1 MSDYIRGL
9 NRQQQLL
16 FPERLEDYVGENDP
30 VRVIDACVDSL
41 EVDAL
46 DFKTKY
52 SDKNNNGRPAFC
64 PKLMLKLYIYGYTN
78 KIRSSR
84 LLAREAHRN
93 IELIWLLQGLKP
105 TYKTIANFRKNNA
118 AALKNTFKEF
128 VLLCQNI
135 NLIDGQLVAL
145 DGAFLRANASKNT
158 LIVKATVN
166 KRITKI
172 TQAIEDYLSL
182 LNTTDQQEEPE
193 KTLNVPDLTN
203 KIQALK
209 DKKQKLEEDLNRL
222 ERLGKKQHNTTDPD
236 AALMRKPAHH
246 LIAYNCQIAVDNKAK
261 LIVATDVSSQGNDAQ
276 QSMASQAKETLALET
291 LAVVADKG
299 YHSANEIKNCVDD
312 KIFPIIPPIDTQQ
325 KQKKAGRYTKD
336 EFVYNEEKDEYTCP
350 NDKTLKK
357 SATKSLSKG
366 KVGFIYSTSA
376 TDCKACPVR
385 SECLAKQT
393 PHRRIWRWE
402 HEAFLQAYG
411 GVMQTESAKVISK
424 RRGSIVEHPFGTI
437 KRSLGWDHYLLRG
450 KEKVSGAHGFDW
462 ALIMFCYN
470 FKRVLNLLGTRLFNQ
485 LLLAIKAGD
494 IAVVMQAIKRH
505 LPFLRPLFDY
515 LCQKYLFSQQTNLFH
530 PPAFNKNLF
539 YPCLTQKSQ

>member
-30 VRVIDACVDSL
+30 VRVIDAYVDSL

-166 KRITKI
+166 KRITKV

-236 AALMRKPAHH
+236 AALMCKPAHH
-246 LIAYNCQIAVDNKAK
+246 LVAYNCQIVVDDKAK

-276 QSMASQAKETLALET
+276 QLHHMASQAKETLALKI

-299 YHSANEIKNCVDD
+299 YYSATKIKDCVDD
-312 KIFPIIPPIDTQQ
+312 KIYPIIPPIDTQQ

-336 EFVYNEEKDEYTCP
+336 EFVYNEEQDEYTCP

-376 TDCKACPVR
+376 TDCKACSVR

-411 GVMQTESAKVISK
+411 EVMQTESAKVISK

-450 KEKVSGAHGFDW
+450 KEKVSGEN

-470 FKRVLNLLGTRLFNQ
+470 
-485 LLLAIKAGD
+485 
-494 IAVVMQAIKRH
+494 
-505 LPFLRPLFDY
+505 
-515 LCQKYLFSQQTNLFH
+515 S
-530 PPAFNKNLF
+530 
-539 YPCLTQKSQ
+539 

>member
-1 MSDYIRGL
+1 MHRAKNSEFAIH
-9 NRQQQLL
+9 QS
-16 FPERLEDYVGENDP
+16 
-30 VRVIDACVDSL
+30 DSL
-41 EVDAL
+41 L
-46 DFKTKY
+46 
-52 SDKNNNGRPAFC
+52 
-64 PKLMLKLYIYGYTN
+64 
-78 KIRSSR
+78 
-84 LLAREAHRN
+84 
-93 IELIWLLQGLKP
+93 
-105 TYKTIANFRKNNA
+105 
-118 AALKNTFKEF
+118 
-128 VLLCQNI
+128 
-135 NLIDGQLVAL
+135 NL
-145 DGAFLRANASKNT
+145 N
-158 LIVKATVN
+158 
-166 KRITKI
+166 
-172 TQAIEDYLSL
+172 L

-276 QSMASQAKETLALET
+276 QSMASQAKETLALKI

-299 YHSANEIKNCVDD
+299 YYSANEIKNCVDD
-312 KIFPIIPPIDTQQ
+312 KIYPIIPPIDTQQ

-411 GVMQTESAKVISK
+411 EVMQTESAKVISK

-539 YPCLTQKSQ
+539 LPVPDSKVSIVGESAFIAQSH

>member
-1 MSDYIRGL
+1 M
-9 NRQQQLL
+9 
-16 FPERLEDYVGENDP
+16 
-30 VRVIDACVDSL
+30 
-41 EVDAL
+41 
-46 DFKTKY
+46 
-52 SDKNNNGRPAFC
+52 
-64 PKLMLKLYIYGYTN
+64 
-78 KIRSSR
+78 
-84 LLAREAHRN
+84 
-93 IELIWLLQGLKP
+93 LQGLKP

-135 NLIDGQLVAL
+135 NLIEGQLVAL

-158 LIVKATVN
+158 LIVKATVD
-166 KRITKI
+166 KKI
-172 TQAIEDYLSL
+172 AKVTQAIEDYLNL

-193 KTLNVPDLTN
+193 QTLDNPDLID

-209 DKKQKLEEDLNRL
+209 ERKQKLEEDLNTL
-222 ERLGKKQHNTTDPD
+222 EQLGKKQHNTTDPD
-236 AALMRKPAHH
+236 AALMCKPAHH
-246 LIAYNCQIAVDNKAK
+246 LVAYNCQIVVDDKAK

-276 QSMASQAKETLALET
+276 QLHQMASQAKETLALET

-299 YHSANEIKNCVDD
+299 YYSATKIKDCVDD
-312 KIFPIIPPIDTQQ
+312 KIYPIIPPIDTQQ

-336 EFVYNEEKDEYTCP
+336 EFVYNEEQDEYTCP

-411 GVMQTESAKVISK
+411 EVMQTESAKVISK

-450 KEKVSGAHGFDW
+450 KEKVSGEN

-485 LLLAIKAGD
+485 LLLAIKAGN
-494 IAVVMQAIKRH
+494 IEAVMEAIKR
-505 LPFLRPLFDY
+505 Y
-515 LCQKYLFSQQTNLFH
+515 LCFCVHYSMV
-530 PPAFNKNLF
+530 
-539 YPCLTQKSQ
+539 YVY

>member
-1 MSDYIRGL
+1 MSDYIHGL

-16 FPERLEDYVGENDP
+16 FPERLEDYVSEDAG
-30 VRVIDACVDSL
+30 VRAIDAYVDSL

-46 DFKTKY
+46 GFKTRY

-84 LLAREAHRN
+84 HLARETHRN

-135 NLIDGQLVAL
+135 NLIEGQLVAL

-158 LIVKATVN
+158 LIVKATVD
-166 KRITKI
+166 KKI
-172 TQAIEDYLSL
+172 ARVTQAIEDYLNL

-193 KTLNVPDLTN
+193 QTLDNPDLID

-209 DKKQKLEEDLNRL
+209 ERKQKLEEDLNTL
-222 ERLGKKQHNTTDPD
+222 EQLGKKQHNTTDPD
-236 AALMRKPAHH
+236 AALMCKPAHH
-246 LIAYNCQIAVDNKAK
+246 LVAYNCQIAVDDKAK

-276 QSMASQAKETLALET
+276 QLHQMASQAKETLALKT

-299 YHSANEIKNCVDD
+299 YHSAKEIKNCVDD
-312 KIFPIIPPIDTQQ
+312 KIYPIIPPIDTQQ
-325 KQKKAGRYTKD
+325 KQKKTGRYTKED
-336 EFVYNEEKDEYTCP
+336 FVYNEEQDEYTCP
-350 NDKTLKK
+350 NNKTL
-357 SATKSLSKG
+357 TKTASPSLSKG
-366 KVGFIYSTSA
+366 KLGFIYSTSA
-376 TDCKACPVR
+376 LDCKACPVR

-411 GVMQTESAKVISK
+411 EVMQTESAKAISK
-424 RRGSIVEHPFGTI
+424 RRGAIVEHPFGTI
-437 KRSLGWDHYLLRG
+437 KRSLGWDHYLVRG
-450 KEKVSGAHGFDW
+450 KEKVSGEN

-470 FKRVLNLLGTRLFNQ
+470 FKRVLNMLGTMLFNK
-485 LLLAIKAGD
+485 LLLAIKAGN
-494 IAVVMQAIKRH
+494 IEAVMEEIKRH
-505 LPFLRPLFDY
+505 LSFCVHYSMVYARNAYFCNKQAYFTCLLFIRI
-515 LCQKYLFSQQTNLFH
+515 
-530 PPAFNKNLF
+530 LF
-539 YPCLTQKSQ
+539 YPYPTQNAQ